1 MTPDERKRRG
11 QEAQRLLDNTLFQEA
26 WDEGRRHYLAMFEEE
41 RDPAKR
47 DKIWQAL
54 QVFKVVRSH
63 FEALV
68 RDGEAADKIHAAH
81 DKKLKAAGREG
92 FSLHRP
98 PLDLIRQTFGGFNGT
113 R

>member
-11 QEAQRLLDNTLFQEA
+11 QEAQRLLDNALFQEA
-26 WDEGRRHYLAMFEEE
+26 WDQGHGHYLRAMEDE

-47 DKIWQAL
+47 DKLWQAL
-54 QVFKVVRSH
+54 QVFKVVKSH

-68 RDGEAADKIHAAH
+68 RDGEAAGKIHAAH
-81 DKKLKAAGREG
+81 DRKLKAAGRER

-98 PLDLIRQTFGGFNGT
+98 PMDILRSIGGMNGT